1 MMELQISFSS
11 VLQIISLVFMGGGIA
26 AWVKHSINT
35 SMEHDKTQD
44 VQIKELHEQCD
55 TVKSSIRDIKHES
68 ITKKEAYDAFVSQKV
83 MDLHL
88 KNLERTMNEIK
99 NMVEKIHSKRNND
112 Q

>member
-1 MMELQISFSS
+1 MDITISFST
-11 VLQIISLVFMGGGIA
+11 VLQVISLVFMGGGIA

-35 SMEHDKTQD
+35 SMEHDKEQD
-44 VQIKELHEQCD
+44 LKIKELYEQPD
-55 TVKSSIRDIKHES
+55 TLKSSIRDIQHES